1 MAVGGAGGGVLE
13 EDGECRDAADLIDVC
28 IRVSGH
34 VKVLL
39 LPSPPLLLLL
49 LAVTITLIV
58 CIFP

>member
-1 MAVGGAGGGVLE
+1 MLA

-39 LPSPPLLLLL
+39 LLL

>member
-1 MAVGGAGGGVLE
+1 MGGAGGGVLE

-39 LPSPPLLLLL
+39 LLLLLLLL